1 MQDLHAAGARKFGVL
16 SPSLVGCCP
25 LQRKVA
31 KDYGDVDRLGCL
43 GTANNLSRQLYPMIA
58 AMLQGLSQELPGMSY
73 SLGDAVG
80 MAGWVFGNASTQ
92 SID

>member
-1 MQDLHAAGARKFGVL
+1 MQDLHAAGARKFSVL

-25 LQRKVA
+25 FQRKVA

-80 MAGWVFGNASTQ
+80 MAGWVFSKPST
-92 SID
+92 

>member
-1 MQDLHAAGARKFGVL
+1 ML

-25 LQRKVA
+25 FQRKVA
-31 KDYGDVDRLGCL
+31 KDYGDVDQLGCL
-43 GTANNLSRQLYPMIA
+43 GTANHLSRQLYPMIA
-58 AMLQGLSQELPGMSY
+58 SMLQCLSQELPGMSY